1 MLYLQ
6 DLAADM
12 NMDYVNI
19 TLDIG
24 AAINAYNVVW
34 SYPERFRNVVIHP
47 GDFHF
52 LKENF
57 KVIGNLIKE

>member
-1 MLYLQ
+1 MLCLH
-6 DLAADM
+6 DLSADI
-12 NMDYVNI
+12 NNVNI

-24 AAINAYNVVW
+24 SVINAYKIVW
-34 SYPERFRNVVIHP
+34 PYPERFRNVVIHP